1 MASRVRDLFDRSHIQ
16 RDDNDEGFE
25 GYRRLPLKNVDAVD
39 TIGQVVQLGKQRL
52 QDGINLDRLV

>member
-25 GYRRLPLKNVDAVD
+25 GYRRLRLKNVDAVD
-39 TIGQVVQLGKQRL
+39 TIGQVGQLGKQRL